1 MHRRTIERLLPTAYQ
16 RAAVPGSVVNALLEV
31 MEALHAPDEEILA
44 DVDALFAAYSAR
56 EDFLPFLA
64 SWVTLDY
71 LVGVPSSRA
80 AVRPGGVPRAEGPLL
95 LPAERIRD
103 LIANAATLAQMRGT
117 PAGLARL
124 LTIATGVE
132 GFTIRESPERPFHFV
147 VEVPAAARDLW
158 GVIGL
163 IVEHEKPA
171 AATFTLTSAA
181 LPPDDEATREVRLP

>member
-1 MHRRTIERLLPTAYQ
+1 MRKQTIERLLPTAYQ
-16 RAAVPGSVVNALLEV
+16 RAAVADSVLSALLEV

-44 DVDALFAAYSAR
+44 DVDALFSAYSAR
-56 EDFLPFLA
+56 QDFLPFLA

-95 LPAERIRD
+95 LPAERVRD
-103 LIANAATLAQMRGT
+103 LIANAASLAQVRGA
-117 PAGLARL
+117 PLGLTRF
-124 LTIATGVE
+124 LTVATGVP
-132 GFTIRESPERPFHFV
+132 GFAVRESTDHPFQFV
-147 VEVPAAARDLW
+147 VEVPEQARGFW

-171 AATFTLTSAA
+171 AATFSLSLVARP
-181 LPPDDEATREVRLP
+181 LDDEATREVPLP